1 MVIIGVLLLTPA
13 LSYPQNTRT
22 PAPKTSAALGGEQ
35 MVSID
40 FNNVDIG
47 VFIKFIS
54 DLTKKNF
61 VIDERVRGKV
71 TIISPGK
78 ISVAEAFRVFES
90 VLEVHGYATVQSGEI
105 TKIVP
110 APEARSKNIKTRL
123 QEESSFPGDT
133 VITQIM
139 PLRYADPNQI
149 KQLFTPLVS
158 KSSVIL
164 AYQPTNTLIVTD
176 VASNINRLMKILNNI
191 DVTGVGQQISLIPV
205 EYADASKLVNVL
217 NSIFKSAQ
225 KAKAPQDRDITFV
238 ADERTNTIV
247 LLASEADTENIRR
260 LVKNLDKET
269 PRGQAKIH
277 VYYLEHAKAE
287 DLAQVLQDIPKKDA
301 AGKAEAGKPT
311 APVVSG
317 NVRITA
323 DKATNS
329 LIIMADMEDYVVLQE
344 IIRKIDIPRSM
355 VYIEA
360 LIMEVNVN
368 KDFRLGTQFQAGE
381 DTTFNDKDVVYG
393 GGFAAGTLGGEAG
406 SHVGAITSAG
416 RVNLLPPGFSMG
428 VFGEALEIAGITFP
442 SLSAVVQAY
451 KKDSDVSILSTP
463 QILTTDN
470 QEAKIYV
477 GANVPFQTTAT
488 ATATGSEVYNSFE
501 YRDVGKTLKITPQIS
516 KGRNVVLEISLEVSS
531 VSGGSTEFRPTTLK
545 RTIETTAVVQDG
557 NTVVLGGLIDSTNEI
572 TDFKVPCLGDIPGL
586 GLLFRNTAKANEKTN
601 LYVFLTPRVIQNAEE
616 AIDLSSQKRDE
627 IDSVREEDIKLYKNK
642 AKPENSSSVT
652 PDDSSK
658 LNHPAAS
665 DSGSTALPDPQPRS
679 LEKNSAP
686 DRQSVS
692 QAPLDTADT
701 ATPVSTPKAR
711 PSEPETDSAPDSA
724 GQAAPAKA
732 TRPHD
737 KVFEGYTIQVASVQT
752 TEQAGRLLEKL
763 TGSGYAA
770 YTVRS
775 DVKGEVWYRLR
786 IGFFS
791 MRKAAQET
799 MDRLRRDHYNPIL
812 IKL

>member
-1 MVIIGVLLLTPA
+1 MVIIGVLLAPA
-13 LSYPQNTRT
+13 SSYPQNTPT
-22 PAPKTSAALGGEQ
+22 PAPGGGEQ

-78 ISVAEAFRVFES
+78 ISVVEAFRVFES

-123 QEESSFPGDT
+123 QEESFIPGDN
-133 VITQIM
+133 VVTQIM

-176 VASNINRLMKILNNI
+176 VASNIDRLMKILNNI

-205 EYADASKLVNVL
+205 EYADAGKLVNVL

-225 KAKAPQDRDITFV
+225 KAKSPQDRDITFV

-260 LVKNLDKET
+260 LVKTLDKET
-269 PRGQAKIH
+269 PKGHAKIH

-301 AGKAEAGKPT
+301 AGKAEAGRPT
-311 APVVSG
+311 APVVSDD
-317 NVRITA
+317 VRITA

-329 LIIMADMEDYVVLQE
+329 LIIMAEMEDYVVLQE

-360 LIMEVNVN
+360 LIMEVNVD

-381 DTTFNDKDVVYG
+381 DTTVNDKDVIYG
-393 GGFAAGTLGGEAG
+393 GGFAAGTLGGDAG
-406 SHVGAITSAG
+406 THVGALTSTG

-442 SLSAVVQAY
+442 SISAVVQAY

-531 VSGGSTEFRPTTLK
+531 VQGGSTEFRPTTLK

-572 TDFKVPCLGDIPGL
+572 TDYKVPCLGDIPGL
-586 GLLFRNTAKANEKTN
+586 GLLFRNTAKAREKTN
-601 LYVFLTPRVIQNAEE
+601 LYVFLTPRVIQNAQE
-616 AIDLSSQKRDE
+616 AIDLSSQKREE
-627 IDSVREEDIKLYKNK
+627 IDSIKEEDIKLYKNK
-642 AKPENSSSVT
+642 AKPENSSSVA
-652 PDDSSK
+652 PDDSSRV
-658 LNHPAAS
+658 NHAVAS
-665 DSGSTALPDPQPRS
+665 DSP
-679 LEKNSAP
+679 
-686 DRQSVS
+686 
-692 QAPLDTADT
+692 
-701 ATPVSTPKAR
+701 PVSTPKAR
-711 PSEPETDSAPDSA
+711 PSEPETDSAPHSA
-724 GQAAPAKA
+724 GQAASAKA

-752 TEQAGRLLEKL
+752 TEQADRLLEKL
-763 TGSGYAA
+763 TGSGYTA

-791 MRKAAQET
+791 MRAAAQET